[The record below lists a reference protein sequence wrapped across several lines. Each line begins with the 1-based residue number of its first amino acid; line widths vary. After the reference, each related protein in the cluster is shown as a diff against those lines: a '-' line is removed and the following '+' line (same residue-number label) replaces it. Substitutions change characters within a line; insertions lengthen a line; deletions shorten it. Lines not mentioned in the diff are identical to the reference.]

1 MQRLASPDYLG
12 FPLKIGSNGPA
23 TVKRAEHVRQQIEQA
38 LFTNH
43 RERVF
48 RPQFGV
54 GVRRLVFEPN
64 SSSLREMTRKRLVDS
79 LAEILQGEVDPKTLD
94 MEATN
99 DGEKLRILISY
110 KLAAINQS
118 ESLEFILGG
127 NGS

>member
-1 MQRLASPDYLG
+1 MQQLASPDYLN
-12 FPLKIGSNGPA
+12 FPLKIGSSGPA
-23 TVKRAEHVRQQIEQA
+23 TVKRSDHVRQQIEQA
-38 LFTNH
+38 LFTNP

-79 LAEILQGEVDPKTLD
+79 LAEVLQGEVDPKTLD
-94 MEATN
+94 IESTV
-99 DGEKLRILISY
+99 DGERLRIIISY
-110 KLAAINQS
+110 QLAAINQS
-118 ESLEFILGG
+118 ESLEFILDG